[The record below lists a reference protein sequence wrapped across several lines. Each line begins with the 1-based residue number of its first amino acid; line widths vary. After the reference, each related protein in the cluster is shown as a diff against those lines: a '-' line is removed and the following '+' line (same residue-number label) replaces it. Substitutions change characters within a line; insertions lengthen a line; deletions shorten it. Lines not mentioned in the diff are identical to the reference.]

1 MKTNVKPTSRK
12 SHKINIEGRLYLPS
26 EEKIVKALRGAVSPL
41 SRTELELITGLRT
54 NQITGRVNGLIA
66 AGLAKVSGKKI
77 CSVTK
82 REVEGVLIA

>member
-12 SHKINIEGRLYLPS
+12 SHKINIDGQLYRPA
-26 EEKIVKALRGAVSPL
+26 EEKIVRALRDAVAPL
-41 SRTELELITGLRT
+41 TRTELELITGLRI
-54 NQITGRVNGLIA
+54 NQITGRVNNLIE
-66 AGLAKVSGKKI
+66 AGKEKVSGRKI

>member
-12 SHKINIEGRLYLPS
+12 SHKINIDGQLYRPA
-26 EEKIVKALRGAVSPL
+26 EEKIVRALRGAVTPL
-41 SRTELELITGLRT
+41 TRTELELITGLRI
-54 NQITGRVNGLIA
+54 NQIAGRVNDLVA
-66 AGLAKVSGKKI
+66 AGKAKVSGKKI